1 MGFVLTIIYIVLTI
15 ISPEQFGREWADYH
29 ALVYLA
35 ILTGLASLPNVLN
48 RIHKPPVQ
56 TVLMIGFIIVIGVSQ
71 ITNGWLGGAIESW
84 LRFLPNVAVFFFIV
98 VNVTTVRRLK
108 IMTLTVSTTCLL
120 LTLEALYGYYSGFRA
135 DIFVLHQNLYQGE
148 SIVGEFIRLRGAGF
162 LNDPND
168 FAQILLIAIALFFVG
183 WQHKNLFANC
193 LLVLLPSAVLLWA
206 IFLTHSRGALVGLVV
221 LALVAGRNRFGTSL
235 SMATTILLVIGM
247 LAINFTGG
255 RAISAS
261 EGSDR
266 LEAWST
272 GLELFKSAP
281 LFGIGFGGFTDY
293 NEITAH
299 NSFVLCLAELGLMG
313 SLIWIALLVT
323 STMGLN
329 KIIDRGETEP
339 DAREGEKSKAV
350 LAVGDGND
358 ELLRLRP
365 ESESNPSG
373 DSQWQIAAGAQA
385 ELEEHPASW
394 VDWNSPELSRPEEIE
409 QFPSPSL
416 PSATDTEDITGDP
429 LDSETEHMVPKH
441 WPVAIRFGLIS
452 YMTTGWFLSRSYAT
466 TLYLILGLATATILL
481 DEGSADIRDRNRWI
495 VVTFSVEALAIVLI
509 YVSVRLGR

>member
-1 MGFVLTIIYIVLTI
+1 MGFVLTIIYIILTI

-35 ILTGLASLPNVLN
+35 ILTSLASLPNVLN

-71 ITNGWLGGAIESW
+71 ITNGWIGGAIESW

-120 LTLEALYGYYSGFRA
+120 LTLEALYGYYSGFHA

-148 SIVGEFIRLRGAGF
+148 SIVGELIRLRGAGF

-168 FAQILLIAIALFFVG
+168 FAQILLIAITLFFVG
-183 WQHKNLFANC
+183 WQHKHLLANC
-193 LLVLLPSAVLLWA
+193 LLVLLPSGVLLWA

-221 LALVAGRNRFGTSL
+221 LALVAGRKRLGTSL
-235 SMATTILLVIGM
+235 AMAMTILLVIGM

-299 NSFVLCLAELGLMG
+299 NSFVLCLAELGLIG
-313 SLIWIALLVT
+313 SLIWVALLVT

-339 DAREGEKSKAV
+339 DTREREIAK
-350 LAVGDGND
+350 
-358 ELLRLRP
+358 RY
-365 ESESNPSG
+365 
-373 DSQWQIAAGAQA
+373 WQ
-385 ELEEHPASW
+385 
-394 VDWNSPELSRPEEIE
+394 
-409 QFPSPSL
+409 
-416 PSATDTEDITGDP
+416 
-429 LDSETEHMVPKH
+429 
-441 WPVAIRFGLIS
+441 
-452 YMTTGWFLSRSYAT
+452 
-466 TLYLILGLATATILL
+466 
-481 DEGSADIRDRNRWI
+481 
-495 VVTFSVEALAIVLI
+495 
-509 YVSVRLGR
+509 